1 MCQFLLGTVQHTVN
15 EIDKIVNVVLEN
27 VSIPLRYGTTSML
40 TGKQPL
46 VYNRMWCQFLLGTV
60 QLLCKDAE

>member
-27 VSIPLRYGTTSML
+27 VSIPLRYGTTIKSN
-40 TGKQPL
+40 GKRPY
-46 VYNRMWCQFLLGTV
+46 VATMAYSVNSS
-60 QLLCKDAE
+60 

>member
-27 VSIPLRYGTTSML
+27 VSIPLRYGTTFL
-40 TGKQPL
+40 AKPDQPL
-46 VYNRMWCQFLLGTV
+46 LLKVSIPLRYGTTAV
-60 QLLCKDAE
+60 FSYYY